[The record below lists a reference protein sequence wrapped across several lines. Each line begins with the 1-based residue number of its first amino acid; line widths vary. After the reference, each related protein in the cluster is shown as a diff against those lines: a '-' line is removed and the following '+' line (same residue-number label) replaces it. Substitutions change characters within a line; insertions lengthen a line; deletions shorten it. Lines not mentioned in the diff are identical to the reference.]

1 MPISF
6 IGLFYTSHSG
16 GMCKRKCCEIK
27 SKSATPSIA
36 KASKQ
41 ASIYGMNA
49 ISASSYCLSSH
60 GLFQDLMRPVGETGH
75 AITTDTSELLT
86 NDSVLT
92 FVLVFYL
99 FHSFF
104 FCQRCLAL
112 KVSVTRKSD
121 VCHFKSRIVVIQTS
135 ACMHHRHHFLETTAV
150 P

>member
-1 MPISF
+1 
-6 IGLFYTSHSG
+6 
-16 GMCKRKCCEIK
+16 
-27 SKSATPSIA
+27 
-36 KASKQ
+36 
-41 ASIYGMNA
+41 
-49 ISASSYCLSSH
+49 
-60 GLFQDLMRPVGETGH
+60 MRPVGETGH

-135 ACMHHRHHFLETTAV
+135 ACMHHLHHFLETTAV